1 MQLCI
6 RAKWEHA
13 YTVDFK
19 VTERAKD
26 IDAFTG
32 NGNSDS
38 VAKRFG

>member
-19 VTERAKD
+19 ATERAKY
-26 IDAFTG
+26 IDAFMG
-32 NGNSDS
+32 NVYLDS